1 MEWEREKVYE
11 YDRGREEGAKQTAIE
26 NARNFYANGVSI
38 EIIAKSLGMT
48 EDQVKEIVNGAT
60 TAPQSTL

>member
-26 NARNFYANGVSI
+26 NAKNLYANGVSV

-48 EDQVKEIVNGAT
+48 EAQVKEIVSAEAT
-60 TAPQSTL
+60 A